1 MHFAGFFAEALAL
14 GVSSG
19 PACLASCGPVLVP
32 ILTAERRTARGTGI
46 TLAGFLSGRLA
57 GYLLF
62 ASAVYIAGHSLE
74 VAPRARGL
82 VFGFADLA
90 MAVLLAAYARELG
103 RTPKDACRGVCAAGR
118 FRVLAGATPAL
129 LGLVSGIS
137 LCPPFL
143 AAGVRA
149 TQGPGLVAALV
160 FFACFFLGTSVWFLP
175 SLGLG
180 LLRRWAEVAAVAR
193 LVLFVLAGYYAYL
206 AFIVLGGF
214 LHG

>member
-1 MHFAGFFAEALAL
+1 MHAAGFFAEALML

-32 ILTAERRTARGTGI
+32 VLTAERRTARGTGVA
-46 TLAGFLSGRLA
+46 LAGFLSGRLG

-62 ASAVYIAGHSLE
+62 ASIAWFAGHSLE

-82 VFGFADLA
+82 VFGLVGLA
-90 MAVLLAAYARELG
+90 MAVLLAVYARELG
-103 RTPKDACRGVCAAGR
+103 RTPEDARCGACSVTRPR
-118 FRVLAGATPAL
+118 SLAGSAPAL

-149 TQGPGLVAALV
+149 TQGPGLAAALA
-160 FFACFFLGTSVWFLP
+160 FFACFFVGTSVWFLP

-180 LLRRWAEVAAVAR
+180 LLRRWAEVAVVAR

-206 AFIVLGGF
+206 AFILLGGL

>member
-1 MHFAGFFAEALAL
+1 MSHAGFFAEALAL

-32 ILTAERRTARGTGI
+32 VLTAERRGARGTGVA
-46 TLAGFLSGRLA
+46 LAGFLSGRLG

-62 ASAVYIAGHSLE
+62 AGAAWLAGRSL
-74 VAPRARGL
+74 VLAPRAHGL
-82 VFGFADLA
+82 VFGLADLA
-90 MAVLLAAYARELG
+90 MAVFLAGYAWALG
-103 RTPKDACRGVCAAGR
+103 RTTDAACRGACP
-118 FRVLAGATPAL
+118 ATRNRALRGTAPAL

-149 TQGPGLVAALV
+149 AQGSGLIAALA
-160 FFACFFLGTSVWFLP
+160 FFTCFFVGTSIWFVP

-180 LLRRWAEVAAVAR
+180 LLRRWAAVAVVAR
-193 LVLFVLAGYYAYL
+193 LVLFLLAGYYAYL
-206 AFIVLGGF
+206 ALIILEGL